1 MEGGVKL
8 DAAATDIKRKR
19 SWVPY
24 AYLSPALITISLFSL
39 APVVYTIYLSFTNF
53 NLNHFET
60 FQYVGFANYKEILV
74 GPFFQVFWPVFVWT
88 IVYALASTLFAYIIG
103 LFLAL
108 LLNNPRM
115 KETNLYRAVL
125 VIPWALPSAIAIL
138 AWQGLYND
146 SFGQINLFL
155 SKIGIDKIPW
165 LTDPDWAKMAVVIT
179 TVWLGYPFM
188 MNVSLGALQAI
199 PKDLYEAA
207 DIDGAGRWKKFWSV
221 TFPGLMS
228 STLPL
233 LISSFAFNFNNFGAA
248 FLITGGGPP
257 RMDTQFA
264 GYTDILVSSAYNMT
278 ITFYRYD
285 LAAALSFIIFV
296 IVGTLSFI
304 NMKATRAF
312 AEVD

>member
-1 MEGGVKL
+1 MASTALK
-8 DAAATDIKRKR
+8 KKR
-19 SWVPY
+19 SFVPY
-24 AYLSPALITISLFSL
+24 AYLSPALITIALFSL
-39 APVVYTIYLSFTNF
+39 APVLYTIYLSFTNF
-53 NLNHFET
+53 NLNHFEQ
-60 FQYVGFANYKEILV
+60 FQFVGFENYKQILV

-88 IVYALASTLFAYIIG
+88 FVYALTAVLFEYAIG

-115 KETNLYRAVL
+115 KETNLYRAFL
-125 VIPWALPSAIAIL
+125 VIPWALPAAIAIL
-138 AWQGLYND
+138 AWSGLYND

-155 SKIGIDKIPW
+155 SHLGLPKVPW
-165 LTDPDWAKMAVVIT
+165 LNDPSWAKIAVLIA

-188 MNVSLGALQAI
+188 MNVALGALQSI

-264 GYTDILVSSAYNMT
+264 GYTDILVSSAYSMT
-278 ITFYRYD
+278 LTFYRYD
-285 LAAALSFIIFV
+285 LASTLSFIIFV
-296 IVGTLSFI
+296 IVGVISFI

-312 AEVD
+312 EEVD